1 MFSGESMAPDSGIE
15 LEEWELVCLEG
26 DPGGIPRGGS
36 GADLSGGFSGC
47 LVGFSL
53 CSPSWLG
60 TVVGCLESS
69 EERVVMET
77 GASLILLP
85 GLRNSSR
92 RLSISR
98 SVLSCF

>member
-1 MFSGESMAPDSGIE
+1 MFAGELVALDSGRE

-36 GADLSGGFSGC
+36 GADLSWGFLGC
-47 LVGFSL
+47 LGVFSL

-69 EERVVMET
+69 EERVVIET
-77 GASLILLP
+77 GASLIRLP
-85 GLRNSSR
+85 GLLNSSR